1 VIEIVEEA
9 GETDPADE
17 LRFTVAIQIWHPSID
32 PRDLTHALGREPFR
46 CWQAGM
52 QRTSMRGTPL
62 QGHWPETYW
71 VARRRVQRQ
80 RTFLRAMLQEVEELE
95 AQAALVARLLDEGGR
110 VHLRVSLPGDANIGD
125 SLSVELMRRLV
136 ALGVELDIEVFPDMD

>member
-1 VIEIVEEA
+1 
-9 GETDPADE
+9 
-17 LRFTVAIQIWHPSID
+17 
-32 PRDLTHALGREPFR
+32 
-46 CWQAGM
+46 
-52 QRTSMRGTPL
+52 
-62 QGHWPETYW
+62 
-71 VARRRVQRQ
+71 
-80 RTFLRAMLQEVEELE
+80 MLQEVEELE